1 MSSLWENTSLSSRYA
16 SFEEHP
22 NFKEVVKSIDRGS
35 DEGGSVTGLVST
47 HSLSQMPGNEVVDHD
62 KVDSIAND
70 LDNGRGLNNPI
81 VVSYH
86 PGRNQAYVTEGNHR
100 VKAAQ
105 MAGITHLPTMVM
117 RAHEDESPREN
128 AKVMPHAETPYRD
141 HEGSDYWPA
150 YMHPQMIFHSSELKG
165 RANLTPPTEEEKD
178 WGNVSKGLTSEDGKK
193 SAEIVKAIK
202 PASEALRGAQYE
214 LSSASDGLKD
224 KLDNWDDRDALGDV
238 RESVG
243 KIGNNPIH
251 WLHEVHNNI
260 AENTKDLKPHEAM
273 CESCAREDYRSRHLC
288 DRHVKHPG
296 TGKIADCACGCTR

>member
-1 MSSLWENTSLSSRYA
+1 MSSLWEHTSLFSRYG
-16 SFEEHP
+16 SFEGHP

-47 HSLSQMPGNEVVDHD
+47 NSLSNMPGNEIVDHD

-86 PGRNQAYVTEGNHR
+86 PGRNQAYVSEGNHR

-117 RAHEDESPREN
+117 RANEGESPREN
-128 AKVMPHAETPYRD
+128 AKVMPHAQTPYRD
-141 HEGSDYWPA
+141 HEGSDYWPT
-150 YMHPQMIFHSSELKG
+150 YMHPQMIFHPSELKG
-165 RANLTPPTEEEKD
+165 HANLTPPTEEEKD
-178 WGNVSKGLTSEDGKK
+178 WSNVPTGLTSEDGKK
-193 SAEIVKAIK
+193 SAEIVKTIK
-202 PASEALRGAQYE
+202 PASDALTSAAYE
-214 LSSASDGLKD
+214 LSDATWGLED
-224 KLDNWDDRDALGDV
+224 NLDNWEDKDAVSDV
-238 RESVG
+238 KSSIG
-243 KIGNNPIH
+243 KIQNNPIH

-273 CESCAREDYRSRHLC
+273 CESCAREDYRARHLC
-288 DRHVKHPG
+288 DEQVRHPE
-296 TGKIADCACGCTR
+296 TGKIAECACGCSR